1 MRGYSVSY
9 ADQNPSISH
18 KLVPFTRLPQ
28 LVLIAATFFAG
39 CQSGTTP
46 YYTLAGLEDKSP
58 ETTMKGVSVE
68 GGWEFQFPE
77 AYYIQKVVI
86 NYEGTLVRVGAHRRT
101 DGRWEYVKTVEVQ
114 GSNQLMMDLNINTDA
129 IRLYPEFSKMGNIK
143 SCQFQIGKGQKV
155 FSVPLEKP
163 PFIK

>member
-1 MRGYSVSY
+1 MEDFKILLI
-9 ADQNPSISH
+9 A
-18 KLVPFTRLPQ
+18 Q
-28 LVLIAATFFAG
+28 LFLIAATLFTG

-46 YYTLAGLEDKSP
+46 YYTLAGLEDKSS
-58 ETTMKGVSVE
+58 EAIMEGVPVE

-86 NYEGTLVRVGAHRRT
+86 NYEGTLVRVDAHHKT

-114 GSNQLMMDLNINTDA
+114 DSNQLMMELNTNTDS
-129 IRLYPEFSKMGNIK
+129 IRLYPEFSKKGKIK
-143 SCQFQIGKGQKV
+143 FCQFYTGKGQKV